1 VVPDRLLI
9 IDTETGGVGFDSAHR
24 CAIIQLGAVVWQW
37 GKPEPGF
44 DEGFHQ
50 IIFDPTGDLDE
61 DALRVNGFTREK
73 ILEYGVGP
81 VEALLRFEM
90 FLGRN
95 FGDGKPILCGHNI
108 GYDVQYLARL
118 YRIAGVPNRID
129 EVFNYRTLDTAS
141 IARFLILAGLVPLQE
156 PTSISLFE
164 HFGCKP
170 IKAHDA
176 FSDAVATHNLLTAM
190 LNVVRKHPKGCWG
203 SAE

>member
-1 VVPDRLLI
+1 MVPDRLLI

-24 CAIIQLGAVVWQW
+24 CAIIQLGAVVWERD
-37 GKPEPGF
+37 KPEPGF
-44 DEGFHQ
+44 DQGFHQ
-50 IIFDPTGDLDE
+50 IIMDPTGDLDE
-61 DALRVNGFTREK
+61 EALKVNGFTREK

-81 VEALLRFEM
+81 VEALLRFEH
-90 FLGRN
+90 FLGRHC
-95 FGDGKPILCGHNI
+95 GIKPILCGHNI

-118 YRIAGVPNRID
+118 YRIAGAPHRMD

-170 IKAHDA
+170 VKAHDA

-190 LNVVRKHPKGCWG
+190 LNVVRKIPGGYC